1 MHFKMKKLDRN
12 LRTIIEMIFLILLY
26 FSFTTFK
33 NQLFSFSILII
44 WGLIYLKNL
53 NSNLLYKKGKVDYVL
68 IPHRNDNFFKI
79 TFLVLGGFLFLL
91 SIISIV
97 FLDLISY
104 FPFMLLIISFLIF
117 MNGIFYLPKEKLI
130 VSDNYLI
137 ISGLSD
143 RFQIRSLKEINV
155 YSSKILIVNNL
166 NEKFKIDNLEIDSF
180 SYGLIYSYLK
190 DKGVDFKCIK
200 FLNS

>member
-53 NSNLLYKKGKVDYVL
+53 YSNLLYKKGKVDYVL
-68 IPHRNDNFFKI
+68 IPHRNDNFFKL

-143 RFQIRSLKEINV
+143 RVQIRSLKEINV

-200 FLNS
+200 VLNS